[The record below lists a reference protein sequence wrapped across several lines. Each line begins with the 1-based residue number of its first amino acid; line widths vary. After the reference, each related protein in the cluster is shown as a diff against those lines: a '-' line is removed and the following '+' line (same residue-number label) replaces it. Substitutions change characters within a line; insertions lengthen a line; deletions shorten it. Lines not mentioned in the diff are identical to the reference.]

1 MNFSEQDKYTAI
13 VTGSTRGI
21 DKETALLL
29 LQKGL
34 NVIIS
39 SRNQQSVDNVIQ
51 EIHDKF
57 PSKKE
62 NILGLKCDVSKYS
75 DVKNL
80 VDISLKKFGRIDVL
94 VNNVVNNA
102 GIVYFKSIMDTTE
115 EEWNKTIDT
124 NLKGVFLFTREIVPY
139 MIENKSRVIVN
150 VSSGAGKS
158 GFPNLSAYCA
168 SKFGMI
174 GFTESIAKEVAD
186 NNVKVMAICPGGVD
200 TKMIDDIVDN
210 GYNLSNRKLIK
221 PEQIANKIYDMISN
235 QKDYFNGQS
244 VEFYNK

>member
-1 MNFSEQDKYTAI
+1 MNFTEQDKYTAI

-21 DKETALLL
+21 GKETALLL
-29 LQKGL
+29 LQNGL

-39 SRNQQSVDNVIQ
+39 SRSQQSVDNVIQ

-75 DVKNL
+75 DVKSL
-80 VDISLKKFGRIDVL
+80 VDVSVKRFGRIDIL
-94 VNNVVNNA
+94 VNNA
-102 GIVYFKSIMDTTE
+102 GIVYFKSIMHTTE

-124 NLKGVFLFTREIVPY
+124 NLKGVFLFTKEVLPY
-139 MIENKSRVIVN
+139 MIENKSGVIVN

-168 SKFGMI
+168 SKFGVI
-174 GFTESIAKEVAD
+174 GFTESIAKEVS
-186 NNVKVMAICPGGVD
+186 NYNVKVMAICPGGVD

-210 GYNLSNRKLIK
+210 GYNLSNRNLMK
-221 PEQIANKIYDMISN
+221 PEQVAKKIYDMIFN
-235 QKDYFNGQS
+235 QKDYYNGQS
-244 VEFYNK
+244 IEFYNK

>member
-1 MNFSEQDKYTAI
+1 MNFAEQDKYTAI

-21 DKETALLL
+21 GKETALLL

-39 SRNQQSVDNVIQ
+39 SRSQQSVDNVIQ

-62 NILGLKCDVSKYS
+62 NVLGLKCDVSKCS
-75 DVKNL
+75 NVKSL
-80 VDISLKKFGRIDVL
+80 VDVSVKTFGKIDIL
-94 VNNVVNNA
+94 VNNA
-102 GIVYFKSIMDTTE
+102 GIVYFKSIMDITE

-124 NLKGVFLFTREIVPY
+124 NLKGVFLFTKEVLPY
-139 MIENKSRVIVN
+139 MIENKSGVIVN

-168 SKFGMI
+168 SKFGVI

-186 NNVKVMAICPGGVD
+186 YNVKVMAICPGGVD

-210 GYNLSNRKLIK
+210 GYNLSNRNLMK
-221 PEQIANKIYDMISN
+221 PEQVAKKIYDMIFN
-235 QKDYFNGQS
+235 QKDYYNGQS
-244 VEFYNK
+244 IEFYNK

>member
-1 MNFSEQDKYTAI
+1 MNFAEQDKYTAI

-21 DKETALLL
+21 GKETALLL

-39 SRNQQSVDNVIQ
+39 SRSQQIVDNVIQ

-62 NILGLKCDVSKYS
+62 NVLGLKCDVSKYS
-75 DVKNL
+75 NVKSL
-80 VDISLKKFGRIDVL
+80 VDVSVKTFGKIDIL
-94 VNNVVNNA
+94 VNNA
-102 GIVYFKSIMDTTE
+102 GIVYFKSIIDTTE

-124 NLKGVFLFTREIVPY
+124 NLKGDFLFTKEVLPY
-139 MIENKSRVIVN
+139 MIENKSGVIVN

-168 SKFGMI
+168 SKFGVI

-186 NNVKVMAICPGGVD
+186 YNIKVMAICLGGVD

-210 GYNLSNRKLIK
+210 GYNLSNRNLMK
-221 PEQIANKIYDMISN
+221 PEQVAKKIYDMIFN
-235 QKDYFNGQS
+235 QKDYYNGQS
-244 VEFYNK
+244 IEFYNK

>member
-1 MNFSEQDKYTAI
+1 MNFAEQDKYTAI

-21 DKETALLL
+21 GKETALLL

-39 SRNQQSVDNVIQ
+39 SRSQQSVDNVIQ

-62 NILGLKCDVSKYS
+62 NVLGLKCDVSKYS
-75 DVKNL
+75 NVKSL
-80 VDISLKKFGRIDVL
+80 VDVSVKTFGKIDIL
-94 VNNVVNNA
+94 VNNA
-102 GIVYFKSIMDTTE
+102 GIVYFKSIMDITE

-124 NLKGVFLFTREIVPY
+124 NLKGVFLFTKEVLPY
-139 MIENKSRVIVN
+139 MIENKSGVIVN

-158 GFPNLSAYCA
+158 GFPNLSAYSA
-168 SKFGMI
+168 SKFGVI
-174 GFTESIAKEVAD
+174 GFSESIAKEVAD
-186 NNVKVMAICPGGVD
+186 YNVKVMAICPGGVD

-210 GYNLSNRKLIK
+210 GYNLSNRNLMK
-221 PEQIANKIYDMISN
+221 PEQVAKKIYDMIFN
-235 QKDYFNGQS
+235 QKDYYNGQS
-244 VEFYNK
+244 IEFYNK

>member
-1 MNFSEQDKYTAI
+1 M
-13 VTGSTRGI
+13 
-21 DKETALLL
+21 
-29 LQKGL
+29 

-39 SRNQQSVDNVIQ
+39 SKSQDSVDNAIQ

-75 DVKNL
+75 DVKSL
-80 VDISLKKFGRIDVL
+80 VDVSVKRFGRIDVL
-94 VNNVVNNA
+94 VNNA

-124 NLKGVFLFTREIVPY
+124 NLKGVFLFTKEVIPY
-139 MIENKSRVIVN
+139 MIENKSGVIVN

-168 SKFGMI
+168 SKFGVI
-174 GFTESIAKEVAD
+174 GFTESITKEVS
-186 NNVKVMAICPGGVD
+186 NYNVKVMTICPGGVD
-200 TKMIDDIVDN
+200 TKMIGDIVRD
-210 GYNLSNRKLIK
+210 GYNLSTRNLMK
-221 PEQIANKIYDMISN
+221 PEQVAKKFYDLIFN
-235 QKDYFNGQS
+235 QENYYNGQS
-244 VEFYNK
+244 IEFYKK

>member
-1 MNFSEQDKYTAI
+1 MNLAEQDKYTAI

-21 DKETALLL
+21 GKETALLL

-34 NVIIS
+34 NVFIS
-39 SRNQQSVDNVIQ
+39 SRSQQSVDNVIQ

-62 NILGLKCDVSKYS
+62 NVLGLKCDVSKYS
-75 DVKNL
+75 NVKSL
-80 VDISLKKFGRIDVL
+80 VDVSVKTFGKIDIL
-94 VNNVVNNA
+94 VNNA

-124 NLKGVFLFTREIVPY
+124 NLNGVFLFTKEVLPY
-139 MIENKSRVIVN
+139 MIENKSGVIVN

-168 SKFGMI
+168 SKFGVI

-186 NNVKVMAICPGGVD
+186 YNVKVMAICPGGVD

-210 GYNLSNRKLIK
+210 GYNLSNRNLMK
-221 PEQIANKIYDMISN
+221 PEQVAKKIYDMIFN
-235 QKDYFNGQS
+235 QKDYYNGQS
-244 VEFYNK
+244 IEFYNK

>member
-1 MNFSEQDKYTAI
+1 MNFAEQDKYTAI

-21 DKETALLL
+21 GKETALLL

-39 SRNQQSVDNVIQ
+39 SRSQQSVDNVIQ
-51 EIHDKF
+51 EILDKF

-62 NILGLKCDVSKYS
+62 NVLGLKCDVSKYS
-75 DVKNL
+75 DVKSL
-80 VDISLKKFGRIDVL
+80 VDVSVKRFGRIDVL
-94 VNNVVNNA
+94 VNNA

-124 NLKGVFLFTREIVPY
+124 NLKGVFLFTKEVLPY
-139 MIENKSRVIVN
+139 MIENKSGVIVN

-168 SKFGMI
+168 SKFGVI
-174 GFTESIAKEVAD
+174 GFTESIAKEVS
-186 NNVKVMAICPGGVD
+186 NYNVKVMAICPGRVD

-210 GYNLSNRKLIK
+210 GYNLSNKNLMK
-221 PEQIANKIYDMISN
+221 PEQVAKKIYDMIFN
-235 QKDYFNGQS
+235 QKDYYNGQS
-244 VEFYNK
+244 IEFYDK

>member
-1 MNFSEQDKYTAI
+1 MNFTEQDKYTAI

-21 DKETALLL
+21 GEETALLL

-39 SRNQQSVDNVIQ
+39 SRSQQSVDNAIQ
-51 EIHDKF
+51 EILDKC

-62 NILGLKCDVSKYS
+62 NVLGLKCDVSKYS
-75 DVKNL
+75 DVKSL
-80 VDISLKKFGRIDVL
+80 VDVSVKTFGRIDVL
-94 VNNVVNNA
+94 VNNA

-124 NLKGVFLFTREIVPY
+124 NLKGVFIFTKEILPY
-139 MIENKSRVIVN
+139 MIENKSGVIVN

-168 SKFGMI
+168 SKFGII
-174 GFTESIAKEVAD
+174 GFTESVAKEVAD

-210 GYNLSNRKLIK
+210 GYNLSNRNLMK
-221 PEQIANKIYDMISN
+221 PEQVAMKIYDMIFN
-235 QKDYFNGQS
+235 QKDYYNGQS
-244 VEFYNK
+244 VEFYK